1 MTQQAMHIAQ
11 WAVAGLL
18 AYAATAVV
26 LTWLLW
32 LFYLATMSL
41 WRVELSGKQTDVAQ
55 RFAAPLLA
63 IGKVLGL
70 SVNTLVMTVVL
81 LELPR
86 EMAVSTRLA
95 RHLHKPDA
103 DYRTR
108 VAEWFAWHLLDAYDP
123 RGYHI

>member
-1 MTQQAMHIAQ
+1 MTQQALQIAQ
-11 WAVAGLL
+11 WAAVGML
-18 AYAATAVV
+18 AYAATAVL
-26 LTWLLW
+26 LTWALW

-41 WRVELSGKQTDVAQ
+41 WRVELAGKQTEVAQ

-63 IGKVLGL
+63 MGRVLGFL
-70 SVNTLVMTVVL
+70 VNTFVMTVVL

-95 RHLHKPDA
+95 RHLHKA
-103 DYRTR
+103 ETDYRTR
-108 VAEWFAWHLLDAYDP
+108 IAEWFAWHLLDAYDP